1 MDKETTTTTPRPR
14 LRVLVIEDDGDTR
27 EALTETVEQAGYEVA
42 TAREGREGLDQMR
55 AFHPDVVLLDLMMPG
70 LDGWQFRVEQR
81 RDPVLAFTPV
91 VAMSA
96 SRSPTAA
103 AVDADLYLQKPIDGD
118 ALLSALDSAAR
129 THEQRRERAAR
140 QQQERLA
147 ALGTLAAGLAHEI
160 NNPLTYVLLHLTR
173 IERLLAKA
181 PGGPSPWLN
190 MLESSLRSISEGC
203 GRVRDIVASVR
214 TFSRVDSIG
223 QFPIDLVPVVETAVR
238 LTAHELRQRA
248 QLVLDL
254 GDTPSVIANEGRLG
268 QVMVNLLTNAAQAIA
283 EGAPESNSIRVA
295 TWTDAE
301 GRAVLEVTDT
311 GHGIPERIQ
320 NRIFDPFFST
330 RPVGQGQGLGLSI
343 CQGIV
348 TSLGGEITV
357 KSRPGWGS
365 RFRVVLPPA
374 GEAALHPPGSA
385 VAQGSGVRNLAPR
398 RLRVLVIDDDPAVLG
413 ALDVT
418 LEHEHDIVT
427 CDSGRH
433 ALARLREDD
442 AFDAILC
449 DLDMAPVSGIDVHH
463 ELERL
468 QPDLAERMIFTSG
481 GAFTPAA
488 RAFLDDLGER
498 VLEKPLDLGE
508 LRRRLAELAR

>member
-1 MDKETTTTTPRPR
+1 MDKETTTPRPR

-118 ALLSALDSAAR
+118 ALLSALENAAR

-147 ALGTLAAGLAHEI
+147 SLGTLAAGLAHEI

-190 MLESSLRSISEGC
+190 MLESSLRSINEGC

-223 QFPIDLVPVVETAVR
+223 QFPIDVVPVVETAVR
-238 LTAHELRQRA
+238 LTAHEIRRRA

-268 QVMVNLLTNAAQAIA
+268 QVMVNLMTNAAQAIP
-283 EGAPESNSIRVA
+283 EGAPETNSIRVA

-301 GRAVLEVTDT
+301 GRAVLEVTDS

-320 NRIFDPFFST
+320 SRIFDPFFST

-348 TSLGGEITV
+348 ASLGGEITV

-365 RFRVVLPPA
+365 RFRVVLPAAQSVADRA
-374 GEAALHPPGSA
+374 GSP

-398 RLRVLVIDDDPAVLG
+398 RLRVLVVDDDPAVLG

-427 CDSGRH
+427 SDSGRH

-449 DLDMAPVSGIDVHH
+449 DLHMAPLSGIDVYH

-498 VLEKPLDLGE
+498 VLEKPIDLGE